1 MPFFENKYIRKGRV
15 MSTQGSIRIESKS
28 KYTIEVND
36 KGETI
41 AFDLADFRLPAKLLN
56 VYTNL
61 EELTD
66 KYEQESKSLLER
78 EDIVV
83 KTIDAVDLKGNKI
96 EETLTQNTLD
106 IMNLTDAYYT
116 DSRNILDEFLGK
128 DACQKIFGDTNY
140 ENMFDDLLEQL
151 EPHFKK
157 MGLNY
162 QKMQKGLVN
171 KYMPKDVAILK

>member
-1 MPFFENKYIRKGRV
+1 
-15 MSTQGSIRIESKS
+15 MSTQGSIRVESKS

-41 AFDLADFRLPAKLLN
+41 EFDLADFRLPAKLLN

-61 EELTD
+61 EDLAKRYDE
-66 KYEQESKSLLER
+66 ESKKILER
-78 EDIVV
+78 EDVVV
-83 KTIDAVDLKGNKI
+83 KKI
-96 EETLTQNTLD
+96 EVLDKENNLTEENLTQNTLD
-106 IMNLTDAYYT
+106 VMALTDKYYSDART
-116 DSRNILDEFLGK
+116 ILDEFVGK
-128 DACQKIFGDTNY
+128 GACKKIFGDSNY

-162 QKMQKGLVN
+162 QKLQKGLVN
-171 KYMPKDVAILK
+171 KYMPKNSNVLK

>member
-1 MPFFENKYIRKGRV
+1 
-15 MSTQGSIRIESKS
+15 MSTQGSIRVESKT

-41 AFDLADFRLPAKLLN
+41 SFDLADFRLPAKLLN

-61 EELTD
+61 EELAKRYD
-66 KYEQESKSLLER
+66 EESKKILDR

-83 KTIDAVDLKGNKI
+83 KKIETFDKEGNKG
-96 EETLTQNTLD
+96 EENLTQNTLD
-106 IMNLTDAYYT
+106 IMNLTDKYYQ
-116 DSRNILDEFLGK
+116 DSRNMLDEFLGNG
-128 DACQKIFGDTNY
+128 ACQKIFGDMNY
-140 ENMFDDLLEQL
+140 ENMFDNLFEQL

-162 QKMQKGLVN
+162 QKLQKGLVN
-171 KYMPKDVAILK
+171 KYSSSNLNVLK